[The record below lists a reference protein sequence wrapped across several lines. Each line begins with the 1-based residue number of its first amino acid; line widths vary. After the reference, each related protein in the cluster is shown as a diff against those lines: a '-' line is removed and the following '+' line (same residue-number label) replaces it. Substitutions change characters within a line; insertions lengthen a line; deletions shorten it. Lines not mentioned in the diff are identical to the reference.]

1 MREQTI
7 RIRFNSVFSFYQA
20 SLKFGDLNRSC
31 NDKDKVNAP
40 ALWRGSLLIFV
51 ARSRQIPREEIS
63 GPASFL
69 SLLFL
74 YLSGC
79 AAKVNICS
87 SSLRSHENTIHGC
100 WFGINKQ
107 S

>member
-40 ALWRGSLLIFV
+40 ALWRGSLLIFLV
-51 ARSRQIPREEIS
+51 RSRQIPREEIS
-63 GPASFL
+63 GLASF
-69 SLLFL
+69 F
-74 YLSGC
+74 
-79 AAKVNICS
+79 V
-87 SSLRSHENTIHGC
+87 SSLCVFERLCYVSKDMLIVFAQPWNTRFAVAGLV
-100 WFGINKQ
+100 
-107 S
+107 